1 MFVCANQRSLYY
13 LLVPGDRTDAPSR
26 EPTEWKGYGTQE
38 EEGESSRA
46 LQDLRDPFMLAA
58 GAALFDRFES
68 QARVWAECAN
78 AYLAN
83 KINSLAELFS

>member
-1 MFVCANQRSLYY
+1 
-13 LLVPGDRTDAPSR
+13 
-26 EPTEWKGYGTQE
+26 
-38 EEGESSRA
+38 
-46 LQDLRDPFMLAA
+46 MLAA